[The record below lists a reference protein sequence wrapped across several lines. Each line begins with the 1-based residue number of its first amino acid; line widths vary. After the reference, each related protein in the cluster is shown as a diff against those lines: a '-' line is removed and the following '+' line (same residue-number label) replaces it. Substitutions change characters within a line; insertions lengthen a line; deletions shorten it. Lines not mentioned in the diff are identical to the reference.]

1 MERFIRQMWWKY
13 IAVALL
19 LASVAGGL
27 LLPLGAGI
35 IRLEPYLIKE
45 QGVVRASVLGYHT
58 HFEAADTRI
67 WLRDRGTYYCIDSF
81 KTLNQQEL
89 TLFLN
94 TQQLP
99 SGLRA
104 LDVVIN
110 NRIDGTIAL
119 REAVLLK
126 TGTPDSNSYISC
138 EPSVENNRA
147 SGISFPYR
155 EILYES
161 IRNLFFHVP
170 MWFGMLLLL
179 LVSFVQSLRFLRTG
193 KLSHDLMAASFV
205 RAGLLF
211 GVLGLL
217 TGMVW
222 ANFTWGEPW
231 PNDPKL
237 NGAAMG
243 VLIYFAYSILRG
255 AIPDEIRRARLSA
268 VYNLFAFVV
277 FVIFIFIIP
286 RLTDSLHPGNGGNP
300 AFVKY
305 DLDNTLRIFF
315 YPAVIGW
322 AGIGC
327 WIAGL
332 MARISSLEN
341 QKN

>member
-13 IAVALL
+13 TSVALL

-35 IRLEPYLIKE
+35 VRLEPYLIKE
-45 QGVVRASVLGYHT
+45 SGIVTVTIFGHHT
-58 HFEAADTRI
+58 HFNAEDTRI
-67 WLRDRGTYYCIDSF
+67 WLRDRGKYYCIDSF
-81 KTLNQQEL
+81 KASDQQQML
-89 TLFLN
+89 LYLDTRM
-94 TQQLP
+94 LP
-99 SGLRA
+99 SGQRA
-104 LDVVIN
+104 LDLVVN
-110 NRIDGTIAL
+110 NRHDGTIAL
-119 REAVLLK
+119 REAVMLK
-126 TGTPDSNSYISC
+126 TGTTDSIAPITC

-161 IRNLFFHVP
+161 VRNLFFHVP

-179 LVSFVQSLRFLRTG
+179 LISFVQSIKFLRTG
-193 KLSHDLMAASFV
+193 NLSHDLMAASFV
-205 RAGLLF
+205 RAGLIY
-211 GVLGLL
+211 GILGLL

-222 ANFTWGEPW
+222 ANYTWGEPW

-255 AIPDEIRRARLSA
+255 AIPDEIRKARLSA
-268 VYNLFAFVV
+268 VYNLFAFVI
-277 FVIFIFIIP
+277 FILFIFIIP

-305 DLDNTLRIFF
+305 DLDNTLRFFF

-322 AGIGC
+322 AGLGC

-341 QKN
+341 QKI